1 MKFIQ
6 ANIYGFGKWVDETI
20 TFPDTKPICFYGEN
34 ESGKTTIQQFV
45 LYVLFGL
52 PPRKLARYKPL
63 NSNKIGG
70 MLIVEDE
77 NIGQYSIERIEQD
90 VICYDAAGELQSEA
104 WLEHCLQGINREVFT
119 SIYAFSAVDLTAIQ
133 TMKRTDLSDVLF
145 SVGLTGSTDIYEAE
159 KQLAKRTDD
168 LFKPQGRIPQ
178 MNKQLNET
186 ATIHQE
192 LMDIQQKEAQYEQ
205 KQSLLK
211 QLQEEKAIQDEREA
225 TLQATSLKEEKIQ
238 TLLPQLHEYEQYKHD
253 LQQYPKQIP
262 FPENGVERLE
272 QVKETMLPLK
282 SELQGL
288 KNRMEHAQ
296 NEKTENER
304 NLYRETLI
312 EEAKAVVQQKAS
324 YQYLLE
330 QQKNKQA
337 QIERVERELAN
348 EIGSI
353 QMTVDE
359 IDDLTLP
366 FHLEKHWTTL
376 ARNQEALLQVDEK
389 QTTTYETL
397 QEQETRLLHEKEQL
411 KERQIQEVE
420 IQQLHHQLSEASPN
434 SSSTSENRAWK
445 PWQDSRMRTAKNI
458 LISSAVIAIITIII
472 ALFMENAI
480 LLAIPFI
487 LLTGGVVQFFNV
499 KRTID
504 YFKGDMDNPTNES
517 HYTYE
522 DLQQLLQE
530 QYELQREIAVI
541 DKQLGQIKLE
551 RTHWQKEQTEFLKKE
566 NTWIQQV
573 EQEKATYPFLHATDL
588 PYWTD
593 LLVIIRKVQQ
603 LLSEKS
609 DVITELNDINEQL
622 EKMAL
627 QQANISK
634 QLYQGNSVLTFEQ
647 LEEIVQKQQ
656 AKQHVIGQLDEQI
669 DDYEKTVEQMQQ
681 EISVYEVTLAEL
693 FAIANVDHEE
703 AYLQVAKHKQMRE
716 QIQSSMEST
725 KAQLSMMFSETETEQ
740 LLQEIRSEQDVAI
753 QIANLQQSLT
763 ETKQKQESLNEQIA
777 KLQLEI
783 EQLELSNDHSTAIYQ
798 YQMEVDTLQQ
808 QAESWAILKVAQTA
822 LAQAKL
828 NYQANHLEAVLQHT
842 SSFFQTL
849 TTGRYRNVFA
859 PMENE
864 SFEVEG
870 NDYIRYTIDK
880 LSQGTVDQLYISLRL
895 AISVVMS
902 ERYKMPLMMD
912 DAFVHFDEARMNNML
927 AIVKQLAEKQQV
939 IIFTCNR
946 LLANQLQ
953 STHLNK

>member
-34 ESGKTTIQQFV
+34 ESGKTTIQQFI
-45 LYVLFGL
+45 LYILFGL

-77 NIGQYSIERIEQD
+77 KIGQYSIERIEQD
-90 VICYDAAGELQSEA
+90 VICYDADGVLQSEV
-104 WLEHCLQGINREVFT
+104 WLEHRLQGLNREVFT

-168 LFKPQGRIPQ
+168 LFKRQGRIPQ

-186 ATIHQE
+186 ATIHEE
-192 LMDIQQKEAQYEQ
+192 LKDTQQKEAQYEH

-211 QLQEEKAIQDEREA
+211 QLQQEKSIQDEQAA
-225 TLQATSLKEEKIQ
+225 TLQATLLKEEKMQ
-238 TLLPQLHEYEQYKHD
+238 TLLPQLHEYEQSKHE
-253 LQQYPKQIP
+253 LKQYPKQIP
-262 FPENGVERLE
+262 FPENGIERLE
-272 QVKETMLPLK
+272 QLKETMLPLN

-288 KNRMEHAQ
+288 KNRMEHAKK
-296 NEKTENER
+296 ERLENET
-304 NLYRETLI
+304 NLYEEALI

-337 QIERVERELAN
+337 QIEQIEMELSN
-348 EIGSI
+348 EIGLI

-359 IDDLTLP
+359 IDSLTLA

-376 ARNQEALLQVDEK
+376 ARNQAELLQLDEK
-389 QTTTYETL
+389 QSATYETL
-397 QEQETRLLHEKEQL
+397 QEQEKALLHEKEQL
-411 KERQIQEVE
+411 KERKISEVE
-420 IQQLHHQLSEASPN
+420 IQQLQQQLSETSPN
-434 SSSTSENRAWK
+434 QSLTGENRR
-445 PWQDSRMRTAKNI
+445 WQRWQESRMKTAKNI
-458 LISSAVIAIITIII
+458 LIGSAVIAIIATII
-472 ALFMENAI
+472 ALFMENII

-487 LLTGGVVQFFNV
+487 LLTGGIVQFFNV

-504 YFKGDMDNPTNES
+504 FFMENMDSSNNEAE
-517 HYTYE
+517 HTYE
-522 DLQQLLQE
+522 ELQQLLQE
-530 QYELQREIAVI
+530 QYEVQREIDVI

-566 NTWIQQV
+566 NKWIQQV
-573 EQEKATYPFLHATDL
+573 EQEKATHSFLHDTDL

-603 LLSEKS
+603 LSSEKNHFR
-609 DVITELNDINEQL
+609 TELNDINEQL
-622 EKMAL
+622 EKIEL

-634 QLYQGNSVLTFEQ
+634 QLYQGDSMLTLEQ

-656 AKQHVIGQLDEQI
+656 AKQHVIQQLDEQI
-669 DDYEKTVEQMQQ
+669 DEYATTIEQMQQ
-681 EISVYEVTLAEL
+681 EISVYEATLAEL
-693 FAIANVDHEE
+693 FAIANVDYEE
-703 AYLQVAKHKQMRE
+703 AYLQVAKHKQTIE
-716 QIQSSMEST
+716 QIQSSMENT
-725 KAQLSMMFSETETEQ
+725 KAQLFMMFSETETEQ

-753 QIANLQQSLT
+753 QIANVQQALN
-763 ETKQKQESLNEQIA
+763 ETKQKQEELNEQMA

-828 NYQANHLEAVLQHT
+828 NYQVNHLEAVLQHT

-849 TTGRYRNVFA
+849 TTGRYRQVFA
-859 PMENE
+859 PKENE

-870 NDYIRYTIDK
+870 NDYIRYTINK
-880 LSQGTVDQLYISLRL
+880 LSQGTVDQLYVSLRL

-912 DAFVHFDEARMNNML
+912 DAFVHFDETRTNNML
-927 AIVKQLAEKQQV
+927 AIVKQLAEQQQV

-946 LLANQLQ
+946 LIANQLH
-953 STHLNK
+953 STHLER